1 VLNEFAAVARRKLGK
16 AWDEIGE
23 AIEDALALVDPPLP
37 CVFGASHKSSATSK
51 DGSIIRSSNRYTGAL
66 PCAGRSHDITYD
78 RLEKRIPIV
87 NFNLYLDDQ
96 TAKELD
102 RTAKKLGE
110 TRSGLI
116 RKALREWLD
125 KKTLGSPGWPRLILE
140 WQGAPDMKPF
150 ESYRGDLLAPREH
163 DFS

>member
-1 VLNEFAAVARRKLGK
+1 MASP
-16 AWDEIGE
+16 E
-23 AIEDALALVDPPLP
+23 ACADLHG
-37 CVFGASHKSSATSK
+37 F
-51 DGSIIRSSNRYTGAL
+51 L
-66 PCAGRSHDITYD
+66 PCASRPEDITSN
-78 RLEKRIPIV
+78 RLYRHLRRFLM

-125 KKTLGSPGWPRLILE
+125 KKTLGSPGWPSLILE
-140 WQGAPDMKPF
+140 WQGVADMPAF
-150 ESYRGDLLAPREH
+150 ESYRGELLPPRE
-163 DFS
+163 DTFS

>member
-1 VLNEFAAVARRKLGK
+1 M
-16 AWDEIGE
+16 
-23 AIEDALALVDPPLP
+23 
-37 CVFGASHKSSATSK
+37 
-51 DGSIIRSSNRYTGAL
+51 
-66 PCAGRSHDITYD
+66 
-78 RLEKRIPIV
+78 

-125 KKTLGSPGWPRLILE
+125 KKTLGS
-140 WQGAPDMKPF
+140 
-150 ESYRGDLLAPREH
+150 LAGRR
-163 DFS
+163 

>member
-1 VLNEFAAVARRKLGK
+1 M
-16 AWDEIGE
+16 
-23 AIEDALALVDPPLP
+23 
-37 CVFGASHKSSATSK
+37 
-51 DGSIIRSSNRYTGAL
+51 
-66 PCAGRSHDITYD
+66 
-78 RLEKRIPIV
+78 
-87 NFNLYLDDQ
+87 NFNLYLDDR

-150 ESYRGDLLAPREH
+150 ESYRGDLLAPHEH

>member
-1 VLNEFAAVARRKLGK
+1 M
-16 AWDEIGE
+16 
-23 AIEDALALVDPPLP
+23 
-37 CVFGASHKSSATSK
+37 
-51 DGSIIRSSNRYTGAL
+51 
-66 PCAGRSHDITYD
+66 
-78 RLEKRIPIV
+78 

-125 KKTLGSPGWPRLILE
+125 KKTLGSPGWPLLIS
-140 WQGAPDMKPF
+140 GVARR
-150 ESYRGDLLAPREH
+150 SRHAAVRIV
-163 DFS
+163 SRRIAATA